1 MKCLIIYFAILV
13 SASAYPNEFINV
25 PARPLADIN
34 SSTPTIAS
42 LAPDDTFDKNPANFS
57 DFQGIIQV
65 WSGLQDID
73 SIHLNLGTAADVA
86 QGNNSL
92 TSSEGPSQNYPR
104 DLTNTANVKRSSLS
118 EIGEILENIIYGM
131 AEIARFGGF
140 FSMFLPFSVANV
152 MNGYVIPGFVYSVAT
167 VLFILSFL
175 TVSALTFFVDHIKGV
190 ILRHINTYCS
200 CRNAKAAVHEMNY
213 FPARVLILCL

>member
-1 MKCLIIYFAILV
+1 MKCLIFYFAILV
-13 SASAYPNEFINV
+13 SASAYPNEFINI
-25 PARPLADIN
+25 PIRPLAEIN

-86 QGNNSL
+86 LGNNSL
-92 TSSEGPSQNYPR
+92 SSSEGPSQNYPR
-104 DLTNTANVKRSSLS
+104 DLTNTTNVGSPPLD
-118 EIGEILENIIYGM
+118 GAEILEKILYGFK
-131 AEIARFGGF
+131 EIALLGGLL
-140 FSMFLPFSVANV
+140 SMFLPFGVADV

-167 VLFILSFL
+167 VVFILSFL
-175 TVSALTFFVDHIKGV
+175 TVSALTFFGDKQ
-190 ILRHINTYCS
+190 S
-200 CRNAKAAVHEMNY
+200 CKIV
-213 FPARVLILCL
+213 PII